1 MPGVTPPPPASEEP
15 ALSANPRTNRT
26 PVILA
31 VVGVLVAAVLAA
43 VLGVVLT
50 TGDDDKDDAGE
61 NKSATGPKSA
71 IRAVDPATLPAAVQ
85 PDGVIRVGS
94 ASAPVTV
101 TVYEDFR
108 CPFCKRFETGFGPL
122 LADYA
127 EAGKIKVDY
136 HIASFLD
143 GKLGGTGS
151 VKAANAARCSVD
163 AGKFAAYHAVL
174 FTHQPEESED
184 GYTAARLLELADQ
197 VPGLRG
203 EAFDACVNTDANAA
217 WVAAAETAFE
227 SSGVSATP
235 AIAVDGKI
243 LDSGNSAMRSPD
255 NLREL
260 LDQRLENPGS
270 GKAALGEE
278 PQAPSAG

>member
-1 MPGVTPPPPASEEP
+1 MSTK
-15 ALSANPRTNRT
+15 PRTKRA

-31 VVGVLVAAVLAA
+31 VVGVLVVAVLAA
-43 VLGVVLT
+43 VLGLVFT
-50 TGDDDKDDAGE
+50 IGNDGKDDDSGDAKAPG
-61 NKSATGPKSA
+61 TVKSA
-71 IRAVDPATLPAAVQ
+71 IRDIDPATLPAVAQ
-85 PDGVIRVGS
+85 ADGTIRVGS
-94 ASAPVTV
+94 SSAPVAV
-101 TVYEDFR
+101 TVFEDFR
-108 CPFCKRFETGFGPL
+108 CPFCKRFETDFGPL

-127 EAGKIKVDY
+127 ESGKIRVDY

-174 FTHQPEESED
+174 FKNQPEESED
-184 GYTAARLLELADQ
+184 GYTPARLLDLAGQ

-203 EAFDACVNTDANAA
+203 EAFDACVNTDAHAA
-217 WVAAAETAFE
+217 WVTAAESAFE
-227 SSGVSATP
+227 TSGVSATP
-235 AIAVDGKI
+235 GVAVDGKI
-243 LDSGNSAMRSPD
+243 LDGGNSAMRSPD

-270 GKAALGEE
+270 GKAALGQE

>member
-1 MPGVTPPPPASEEP
+1 MSTK
-15 ALSANPRTNRT
+15 TKTDRT

-31 VVGVLVAAVLAA
+31 VVGVIVVAVLAA

-50 TGDDDKDDAGE
+50 IDDDKKNDSGAAE
-61 NKSATGPKSA
+61 AAVPKA
-71 IRAVDPATLPAAVQ
+71 AVPRAAVRDIDPNTLPAAVR
-85 PDGVIRVGS
+85 PDGTIRVGR
-94 ASAPVTV
+94 ADAPVTV

-108 CPFCKRFETGFGPL
+108 CPFCKRFETNFGPL
-122 LADYA
+122 LADYT
-127 EAGKIKVDY
+127 EAGKIRVDY

-151 VKAANAARCSVD
+151 VKSANAARCSVD

-174 FTHQPEESED
+174 FDNQPEESED
-184 GYTAARLLELADQ
+184 GYTTARLLDLAGQ

-203 EAFDACVNTDANAA
+203 ETFDQCVNTDANAA
-217 WVAAAETAFE
+217 WVAASQTAFDN
-227 SSGVSATP
+227 SGVSATP
-235 AIAVDGKI
+235 SVAVDGNI

-270 GKAALGEE
+270 GKAALGQE

>member
-1 MPGVTPPPPASEEP
+1 MSTKPG
-15 ALSANPRTNRT
+15 TNRT

-31 VVGVLVAAVLAA
+31 VVGVLVVAVLAA
-43 VLGVVLT
+43 VLGVVFT
-50 TGDDDKDDAGE
+50 VGHDDKDDDSDNAKGS
-61 NKSATGPKSA
+61 NAAKTA
-71 IRAVDPATLPAAVQ
+71 IRDIDPATLPAAVQ
-85 PDGVIRVGS
+85 ADGTIRVGNP
-94 ASAPVTV
+94 SAPVTV
-101 TVYEDFR
+101 TVFEDFR

-127 EAGKIKVDY
+127 EAGKIRVDY

-174 FTHQPEESED
+174 FENQPEESED
-184 GYTAARLLELADQ
+184 GYTAARLLDLAGQ

-217 WVAAAETAFE
+217 WVTAAESAFE

-235 AIAVDGKI
+235 AVAVDGKI
-243 LDSGNSAMRSPD
+243 LDGGNSAMRSPD

-270 GKAALGEE
+270 GKAALGQE
-278 PQAPSAG
+278 PKVPSAG

>member
-1 MPGVTPPPPASEEP
+1 M
-15 ALSANPRTNRT
+15 SAKTRTNRT

-31 VVGVLVAAVLAA
+31 VVGVFVVAVLAA

-50 TGDDDKDDAGE
+50 TGNE
-61 NKSATGPKSA
+61 SKSEDSGPAAQPTGAKAA
-71 IRAVDPATLPAAVQ
+71 IRDVDLASLPAAVRA
-85 PDGVIRVGS
+85 DGTIRVGGD
-94 ASAPVTV
+94 AAPVTV

-108 CPFCKRFETGFGPL
+108 CPFCKRFEANFGPL
-122 LADYA
+122 LADYIQ
-127 EAGKIKVDY
+127 AGKIKVDY

-163 AGKFAAYHAVL
+163 TGRFAAYHAVL
-174 FTHQPEESED
+174 FKNQPDESED
-184 GYTAARLLELADQ
+184 GYTTGRLLDLAGQ
-197 VPGLRG
+197 VQGLRG
-203 EAFDACVNTDANAA
+203 ETFDACVNTDANAA
-217 WVAAAETAFE
+217 WVSASESTFE
-227 SSGVSATP
+227 LSGVSATP

-260 LDQRLENPGS
+260 LDQRLGNPGS
-270 GKAALGEE
+270 GKAALGQE

>member
-1 MPGVTPPPPASEEP
+1 M
-15 ALSANPRTNRT
+15 SANPRTNRT

-31 VVGVLVAAVLAA
+31 VVGVLVVAVVAA
-43 VLGVVLT
+43 VLGFVLT
-50 TGDDDKDDAGE
+50 MGGDDKKDDDAG
-61 NKSATGPKSA
+61 KSGAGAKRTGSA
-71 IRAVDPATLPAAVQ
+71 AKAPIRTIDPATLPAAAQ
-85 PDGVIRVGS
+85 PDGTIRVGS
-94 ASAPVTV
+94 AAAPVTV

-108 CPFCKRFETGFGPL
+108 CPFCKRFETNFGPL

-136 HIASFLD
+136 RIASFLD

-174 FTHQPEESED
+174 FKNQPDESED
-184 GYTAARLLELADQ
+184 GFTVARLLDLAGQ

-203 EAFDACVNTDANAA
+203 DTFDGCVNTDANAA
-217 WVAAAETAFE
+217 WVAAGERAFE
-227 SSGVSATP
+227 GSGVSATP
-235 AIAVDGKI
+235 SVAVDGKI

-255 NLREL
+255 NLRAL
-260 LDQRLENPGS
+260 LDQRLDNPGS
-270 GKAALGEE
+270 GKAALGQE

>member
-1 MPGVTPPPPASEEP
+1 MSAKPA
-15 ALSANPRTNRT
+15 ANRT

-31 VVGVLVAAVLAA
+31 VVGVLVVAVLAA
-43 VLGVVLT
+43 VLGVVFT
-50 TGDDDKDDAGE
+50 VGHDDKDDDSGDAKRS
-61 NKSATGPKSA
+61 NTAKAPV
-71 IRAVDPATLPAAVQ
+71 RDVDLATLPAVAQ
-85 PDGVIRVGS
+85 ADGTIRVGS
-94 ASAPVTV
+94 SSAPVTI
-101 TVYEDFR
+101 TVFEDFR
-108 CPFCKRFETGFGPL
+108 CPFCKRFETDFGPL

-127 EAGKIKVDY
+127 EAGKISVDY

-163 AGKFAAYHAVL
+163 AGKYAGYHAML
-174 FTHQPEESED
+174 FKNQPEESED
-184 GYTAARLLELADQ
+184 GYTAARLLDLAGQ

-217 WVAAAETAFE
+217 WVAAAESAFE
-227 SSGVSATP
+227 SSGVLATP
-235 AIAVDGKI
+235 AVAVDGKI

-260 LDQRLENPGS
+260 LDRRLENPGS
-270 GKAALGEE
+270 GKAALGQE
-278 PQAPSAG
+278 PKVPSAG